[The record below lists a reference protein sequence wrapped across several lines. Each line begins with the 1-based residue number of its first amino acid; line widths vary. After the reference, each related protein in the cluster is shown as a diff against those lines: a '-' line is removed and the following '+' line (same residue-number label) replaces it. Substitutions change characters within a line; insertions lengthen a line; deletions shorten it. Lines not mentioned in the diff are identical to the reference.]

1 MSLDGICVLVTGA
14 GGFVGSHLA
23 ERLVEVGAQVR
34 AMVHYNSSARWG
46 WLDESPI
53 RDELEVIPSDLADRD
68 SVRRS
73 MEGAEVVFHL
83 GALIA
88 IPYSYDAPSSYV
100 QTNVVGTLNV
110 LQAAREHGVRRL
122 VHASTSEVYGTARYV
137 PIDEGH
143 PLQGQSPYS
152 ATKIGA
158 DKLVEAF
165 HRSFGVPAVTLRPF
179 NTYGPRQS
187 ARAVIPTIIAQC
199 LTGQAIRLGSLEP
212 TRDFVFV
219 TDVVDGY
226 LRAAAADGVDGQTI
240 NIGSGSEI
248 TIGDLAATIARLTDA
263 TTSIE
268 SEQQR
273 IRPGTSEVERLLANV
288 DIAHDLLGWTPTVP
302 LETGLSKTI
311 EWMRANLDHYRPG
324 SYVI

>member
-23 ERLVEVGAQVR
+23 ERLVEAGAQVK

-53 RDELEVIPSDLADRD
+53 RDELEVVPSDLSDRD

-88 IPYSYDAPSSYV
+88 IPHSYDAPSSYV
-100 QTNVVGTLNV
+100 QTNVVGTLNI

-165 HRSFGVPAVTLRPF
+165 HRSFGVPAVILRPF

-187 ARAVIPTIIAQC
+187 ERAVIPTIIAQC
-199 LTGQAIRLGSLEP
+199 LAGHPIRLGSLEP

-226 LRAAAADGVDGQTI
+226 LRAAVGDGVDGQTI
-240 NIGSGSEI
+240 NIGSGREI
-248 TIGDLAATIARLTDA
+248 SIGDLAATIVRLTGSTA
-263 TTSIE
+263 AIE
-268 SEQQR
+268 SDQQR

-288 DIAHDLLGWTPTVP
+288 SSAHDLLGWTPTVS
-302 LETGLSKTI
+302 LETGLSRTI
-311 EWMRANLDHYRPG
+311 EWMRANLERYRPG
-324 SYVI
+324 SYAT